1 MYCNSREKTNF
12 RMHTKMT
19 KRNNEFAGAPAV
31 LSIVLAHE
39 STQSSIGTGKF
50 NNMKG
55 DVIFSATK
63 WNFIQINILHRFTK
77 KDDQNARNIA
87 PIYSYV
93 FGVAEFESV
102 VRISPSGHNFF
113 LTSKTCFP
121 AFIFFQAQMSFKN
134 SAKIHRSVFLYHKL
148 P

>member
-1 MYCNSREKTNF
+1 MSIIFYRTWFREKLTELKTIFYFFKYNLQYIA
-12 RMHTKMT
+12 T
-19 KRNNEFAGAPAV
+19 
-31 LSIVLAHE
+31 IVLNAGFCDFYLR
-39 STQSSIGTGKF
+39 I
-50 NNMKG
+50 
-55 DVIFSATK
+55 
-63 WNFIQINILHRFTK
+63 IQLHRFTK

-93 FGVAEFESV
+93 FGVAKFESMV
-102 VRISPSGHNFF
+102 SISPSGHNFF

-134 SAKIHRSVFLYHKL
+134 SENIHRSVFLYHKL